1 MKDRI
6 KEFLELKQYKEAE
19 EFLLPLSQDDDAI
32 VRAKASY
39 YLGLL
44 YSSFYPVPEKP
55 FDPTG
60 DKEKARKYLLKNL
73 SSDWPM
79 PYGYCLLAE
88 VEKDKNIVLNYL
100 KQGAKNFPS
109 NVNILRE
116 LFFFSP
122 DKELV
127 ISQIETQGVED
138 YDLRNSI
145 LGHYIDTSQWDKAK
159 PYIAYALASTQA
171 SDEIKILCT
180 LLNGYANL
188 FQNEPNYFLARDFF
202 EKTIEQDVNNT
213 LAYSQYIGLVYSLLK
228 LGECKLAVSYFD
240 RIPVN
245 NSVYDYP
252 YGNYRPYICFEYT
265 EIYRIIFKEFA
276 QYFANDKERKLK
288 SNTIYALYLYFPTP
302 DYSCKERYT
311 KSDALWVAKYLKKT
325 YRPEIAA
332 ALYNMRC
339 HLRQY
344 KDAYE
349 AFWLLIENGDNP
361 EQYGADFS
369 ALLDEIPDG
378 DISELS
384 NAIADHLTQDDYSF
398 RLFRTLIFK
407 PLVEKL
413 HSDKNYSA
421 VAQIADK
428 LDDTEITESNCE
440 FECAFSFRNQN
451 NPRAL
456 AIYEAYLKTHPKN
469 SAVLN
474 NIGVIYEENG
484 DIDKAQYYFS
494 RAHSISPDDEILSRN
509 LDRVNKKI
517 QEKIEQ
523 ELTDIRK
530 KMKPE
535 GLEEIGY
542 TVSLIEK
549 VSLISGDDM
558 RKIIQRDIW
567 ECAIAIISGQDK
579 SATILCGSAME
590 ALLLSA
596 IHTKGIEKYDIS
608 EISKSKRA
616 TSYPVKE
623 MGLNELL
630 IVAKKED
637 IIQKNTYH
645 LGHYIRDYR
654 NVVHPAK
661 EVRMLESITHEE
673 VITMWNVLKRV
684 VDDLAVKGEFLK

>member
-1 MKDRI
+1 MLAKARSLI
-6 KEFLELKQYKEAE
+6 ESKQYAEAE
-19 EFLLPLSQDDDAI
+19 RILLNL
-32 VRAKASY
+32 VKAGDEENQSKAAFF
-39 YLGLL
+39 LGLL
-44 YSSFYPVPEKP
+44 YAKYYPSSDEAFSIP
-55 FDPTG
+55 G
-60 DKEKARKYLLKNL
+60 DKAKARKYLLKNI
-73 SSDWPM
+73 SSNYPQ
-79 PYGYCLLAE
+79 PYAYYLFAQ
-88 VEKDKNIVLNYL
+88 VEDDENIVLNYL
-100 KQGAKNFPS
+100 KQGAKIFPS
-109 NVNILRE
+109 NIRILRE
-116 LFFFSP
+116 LFFYSP
-122 DKELV
+122 DKETV
-127 ISQIETQGVED
+127 ISQIETQDIED
-138 YDLRNSI
+138 FDLRNSI
-145 LGHYIDTSQWDKAK
+145 LGHYIDTFQWDKAK
-159 PYIAYALASTQA
+159 PYISYALASPQ
-171 SDEIKILCT
+171 SSHEIKILCT

-188 FQNEPNYFLARDFF
+188 FQNEPNYSIARDFF
-202 EKTIEQDVNNT
+202 ENAIEQDVNNT

-228 LGECKLAVSYFD
+228 LGECTLAVSYFD

-252 YGNYRPYICFEYT
+252 YGNHPPYIYFEYT
-265 EIYRIIFKEFA
+265 EIYKIIFKEFSLF
-276 QYFANDKERKLK
+276 FANDKERKLK
-288 SNTIYALYLYFPTP
+288 SNTIYALYLYFPTL
-302 DYSCKERYT
+302 DYSCEDRYT
-311 KSDALWVAKYLKKT
+311 KSDVSWVAKYLKKT

-339 HLRQY
+339 HFRQY

-349 AFWLLIENGDNP
+349 AFWLLIENGDDP
-361 EQYGADFS
+361 EQFGADFS

-398 RLFRTLIFK
+398 HLFRTLIFK

-509 LDRVNKKI
+509 LNRVNKKI

-530 KMKPE
+530 KMKLE

-542 TVSLIEK
+542 TVSLIER
-549 VSLISGDDM
+549 VSLISGEDM

-567 ECAIAIISGQDK
+567 ECAIAIISGQDI
-579 SATILCGSAME
+579 SATVLCGSVME

-596 IHTKGIEKYDIS
+596 IQTKGIEKYDIS
-608 EISKSKRA
+608 EISKGKRA

-630 IVAKKED
+630 LVAKKED

-661 EVRMLESITHEE
+661 EVRMSESITHEE

-684 VDDLAVKGEFLK
+684 VDDLAVNVKMGI